1 MTYDEHLL
9 QTWSL
14 PNHDADDIHAPGV
27 RHHGGVH
34 RRLLELHVAALR
46 RRLHVTQRKP
56 LWLRHQLVT
65 SHKVHVDVDAL
76 LNFCIQYARALLQL
90 QRHHHGTLVSVLGFI
105 IAVMELTGPKY
116 RAVIGCLYQ
125 MLYSFGVMLL
135 PVMAYFVRDYTGML
149 LCMAAPAASALFLGV

>member
-1 MTYDEHLL
+1 M
-9 QTWSL
+9 QTGPEQTQTHTTAAS
-14 PNHDADDIHAPGV
+14 ATAP
-27 RHHGGVH
+27 
-34 RRLLELHVAALR
+34 
-46 RRLHVTQRKP
+46 
-56 LWLRHQLVT
+56 
-65 SHKVHVDVDAL
+65 
-76 LNFCIQYARALLQL
+76 
-90 QRHHHGTLVSVLGFI
+90 TLVSVLGFI